1 MTNSSVTTVNPRLRR
16 GHATTRPWFFLALPT
31 YSTHRCGDGGMMSDR
46 KCPSAYIAVRR
57 LIASLVGSFTL
68 LLLVALAAWI
78 VISPGAGHPPWQ

>member
-1 MTNSSVTTVNPRLRR
+1 
-16 GHATTRPWFFLALPT
+16 
-31 YSTHRCGDGGMMSDR
+31 MSDR

-78 VISPGAGHPPWQ
+78 VISPGAGHPTWQ